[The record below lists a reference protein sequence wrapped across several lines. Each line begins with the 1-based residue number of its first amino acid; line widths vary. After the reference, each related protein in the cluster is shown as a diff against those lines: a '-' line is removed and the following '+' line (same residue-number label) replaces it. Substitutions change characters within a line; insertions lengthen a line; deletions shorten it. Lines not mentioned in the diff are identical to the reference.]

1 MIGVDTVAVPR
12 ITAAICSDA
21 FVKRVYTPYEQQY
34 CVARP
39 NPHESFAGL
48 FCAKEAVVKAL
59 KTGFGNGIM
68 PNDIEIVH
76 DKSGAPKVVAHGE
89 AARLLQGKS
98 VELSVSHD
106 GGFAIAVAIIIGG

>member
-12 ITAAICSDA
+12 ITAAMCSDA
-21 FVKRVYTPYEQQY
+21 FVKRVYTSNERQY
-34 CVARP
+34 CLTRP

-68 PNDIEIVH
+68 PNDIEITH
-76 DKSGAPKVVAHGE
+76 NELGAPEVIAHGE
-89 AARLLQGKS
+89 AAHLLQGKS
-98 VELSVSHD
+98 VSLSVSHD
-106 GGFAIAVAIIIGG
+106 GGFAVAVAIIIGG